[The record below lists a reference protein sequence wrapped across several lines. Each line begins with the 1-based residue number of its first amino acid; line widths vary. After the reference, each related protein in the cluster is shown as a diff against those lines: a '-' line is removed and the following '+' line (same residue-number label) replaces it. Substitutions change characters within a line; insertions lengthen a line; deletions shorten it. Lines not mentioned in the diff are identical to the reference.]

1 MQILDPLGM
10 YFDAAVVIV
19 KNFSLL
25 LRLSLTILWLICQI
39 LLE

>member
-25 LRLSLTILWLICQI
+25 LIVSGHTVVNLPDIT
-39 LLE
+39 